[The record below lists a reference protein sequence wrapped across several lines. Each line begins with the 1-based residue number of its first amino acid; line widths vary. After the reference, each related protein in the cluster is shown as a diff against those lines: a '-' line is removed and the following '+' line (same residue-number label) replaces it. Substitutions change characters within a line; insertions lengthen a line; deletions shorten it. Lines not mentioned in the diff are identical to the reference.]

1 MLYMAIGGAII
12 GGVSSIL
19 SADAQAEQMRQQI
32 EANRKGA
39 KFKYTAVEDSVNIM
53 KGATREASLNAV
65 QEALRAGAAQDT
77 KVQEAITKT
86 ASTTLAQSEGLTSGR
101 SKGREMLTLYIK
113 GNKALQETKSITT
126 SMVNQITD
134 ANDAK
139 TNELNNS
146 LINAHQEMAA
156 VLTAA
161 TPYVNATGQIISGTL
176 GGAAAGASLGASLG
190 GASAGGAAA
199 GGASAGA

>member
-1 MLYMAIGGAII
+1 MSMLYMAIGGAII

-53 KGATREASLNAV
+53 KGATREASMNAV

-126 SMVNQITD
+126 SMVNQITE

-146 LINAHQEMAA
+146 LLNAHQEMSA

-161 TPYVNATGQIISGTL
+161 SPYVNATGQIVAGTL
-176 GGAAAGASLGASLG
+176 GGAAAGASLGSAFGG
-190 GASAGGAAA
+190 GAKTAPPK
-199 GGASAGA
+199 